1 MTIPAIRTNAELI
14 AAIPV
19 ILGYAVTN
27 NLIVVMLADRDGQRS
42 IGCALSLPLSADVE
56 QVVSIPEQA
65 VAAVEQNDSAILI
78 AISADPE
85 MRDRA
90 TELLD
95 AARDGLRNAGMPVIC
110 RLVAT
115 SAIDAGSWIDID
127 TFDTGDTFG
136 YAGTVLAAETVF
148 GGSPIATSRDEVVAE
163 FAPAGAGRAPIDS
176 DEVTTG
182 GTVDDV
188 REVLAGQRAPSDDL
202 AARVAAVITD
212 DVRLRDALLMAG
224 IDDPG
229 PSAAVWTRLASR
241 MRGVARVQA
250 LSIAACHYYL
260 NGDGLRAGIAI
271 DVALADSADTGEQ
284 VPALTSLLDTAL
296 RAGFAPTQLREV
308 FASASNAAKR

>member
-27 NLIVVMLADRDGQRS
+27 NLIVVMLAERDGQRS
-42 IGCALSLPLSADVE
+42 IGCALSLALSADVE
-56 QVVSIPEQA
+56 QVASIPGDA

-90 TELLD
+90 SELLD
-95 AARDGLRNAGMPVIC
+95 AAKESLQKAGMPVTR

-115 SAIDAGSWIDID
+115 SAVDAGSWIDID
-127 TFDTGDTFG
+127 TFDTGETFG
-136 YAGTVLAAETVF
+136 YAGTVLAAERVF
-148 GGSPIATSRDEVVAE
+148 GGSPIATSREEVVAE
-163 FAPAGAGRAPIDS
+163 FAPAAVGRAHIGS
-176 DEVTTG
+176 GEALLG

-188 REVLAGQRAPSDDL
+188 RDVLAGQGCPSDDVV
-202 AARVAAVITD
+202 AKVAAAITD
-212 DVRLRDALLMAG
+212 NVRLRDTLLMVG
-224 IDDPG
+224 MESPG

-260 NGDGLRAGIAI
+260 SGDGLRAGIAI
-271 DVALADSADTGEQ
+271 DVALADSGDSDGQ

-296 RAGFAPTQLREV
+296 RAGFTPTQLREV
-308 FASASNAAKR
+308 FASSSTNKS